1 MAIFP
6 PSLRGLSRRFA
17 ATLAVLVLAGS
28 VALVAVF
35 SWLDARHASAEFARK
50 AADNARF
57 VERTGFPRSAQL
69 AGQLSTLLGAHV
81 YFRNGDG
88 PWLAGPEAPPLPD
101 TLRSDVTGPQHLPGG
116 AIVAVAPLDGTGH
129 MALLSLPGQLRPSV
143 FHPGLVTTLAAFV
156 AVALATG
163 WGLARGLIRPLRSLA
178 AALPRV
184 TSITSLPESGRP
196 DEIGDLARSL
206 AATAADLR
214 EERRRREQAD
224 RFALLGRMT
233 TAMAHEVRNP
243 VAAIRLHAQLLES
256 GAPPDAAP
264 SLECIVR
271 ETARIDSL
279 VHQWMLLA
287 RPEPPA
293 MNPCDARRLLAEA
306 IDAIRPAADRAAIT
320 LAVALPPD
328 ELLLHGDRVRLA
340 QALANLLQNAV
351 HATPEGG
358 RIHASL
364 AASGSRAAFT
374 LTDSGPGFS
383 TAALARWAEPFF
395 SDKEGG
401 MGLGLTVASEVAA
414 AHGGS
419 LTAANS
425 PEGGAVLTLSIP
437 LAVS

>member
-6 PSLRGLSRRFA
+6 ASLGSLSRRFA
-17 ATLAVLVLAGS
+17 ATLAAVVLAGS
-28 VALVAVF
+28 LALVAVF
-35 SWLDARHASAEFARK
+35 SWLDARHAAAEFAGK
-50 AADNARF
+50 AAENARF

-81 YFRNGDG
+81 YFKSATG
-88 PWLAGPEAPPLPD
+88 PWLAGPEAPPLPAS
-101 TLRSDVTGPQHLPGG
+101 LRSDFTGPQHLPGG
-116 AIVAVAPLDGTGH
+116 AIAAVAPLDGSGR
-129 MALLSLPGQLRPSV
+129 MALLSLPGQFRPSL

-178 AALPRV
+178 AALPQV
-184 TSITSLPESGRP
+184 TSITSLPESRRP
-196 DEIGDLARSL
+196 DEIGDLARAL
-206 AATAADLR
+206 AAAAADLR

-243 VAAIRLHAQLLES
+243 VAAIRLHAQLLETS
-256 GAPPDAAP
+256 VPPDAAP
-264 SLECIVR
+264 SLDCIIR
-271 ETARIDSL
+271 ETARIDNL

-293 MNPCDARRLLAEA
+293 MSACDARRLLTEA
-306 IDAIRPAADRAAIT
+306 VEAIRPAADRAGIT
-320 LAVALPPD
+320 LTVDRPPD

-358 RIHASL
+358 RIRASL
-364 AASGSRAAFT
+364 AASGTDAVFT
-374 LTDSGPGFS
+374 IADSGPGFS
-383 TAALARWAEPFF
+383 PAALTRWAEPFF

-401 MGLGLTVASEVAA
+401 MGLGLTVASEVAT
-414 AHGGS
+414 AHGGT
-419 LTAANS
+419 LTATNA
-425 PEGGAVLTLSIP
+425 PDGGAILALSIP
-437 LAVS
+437 LSVS